1 MKNVIIIKIDGYMV
15 SIKYY
20 NEEFSMSFGHDSTIK
35 ADIVNIFTALDFLI
49 YLIKK
54 KHDGKYHDFRVYSN
68 GRITYNGEK
77 FKSSKYLLLRLMGK
91 EI

>member
-1 MKNVIIIKIDGYMV
+1 MKNDIKIKIDGYMV

-20 NEEFSMSFGHDSTIK
+20 NEGFSMSFGHDPSIEP
-35 ADIVNIFTALDFLI
+35 DIVSIFTALDFLI

-77 FKSSKYLLLRLMGK
+77 FKSSKYLLLNLLGK
-91 EI
+91 KY

>member
-1 MKNVIIIKIDGYMV
+1 MTNDIKIKIDGYMV

-35 ADIVNIFTALDFLI
+35 PDIVNIFTALDFFI

-54 KHDGKYHDFRVYSN
+54 KHDGKYHGFKVYSN

-77 FKSSKYLLLRLMGK
+77 FKSSKYLLLNLLGK
-91 EI
+91 KY

>member
-1 MKNVIIIKIDGYMV
+1 MKG
-15 SIKYY
+15 
-20 NEEFSMSFGHDSTIK
+20 FSMSFGHDSTIK

-54 KHDGKYHDFRVYSN
+54 KHDGKYHGLTAYSN